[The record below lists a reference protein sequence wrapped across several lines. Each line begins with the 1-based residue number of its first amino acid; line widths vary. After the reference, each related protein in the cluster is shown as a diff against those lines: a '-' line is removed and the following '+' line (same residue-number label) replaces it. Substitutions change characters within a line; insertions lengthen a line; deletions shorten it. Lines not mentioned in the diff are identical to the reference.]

1 MSSNTQDKY
10 VSPYAPAA
18 DQVAA
23 VQRHVPISVDLRT
36 AAAAL
41 LEEFVAVAARH
52 GITAN
57 DLAMSTSLPDVCVDA
72 VLAAN
77 FRTKQ
82 V

>member
-1 MSSNTQDKY
+1 MPNTQDKY

-23 VQRHVPISVDLRT
+23 VQRHVPLSVEQRA

-41 LEEFVAVAARH
+41 LEEFIAAAARQ

-57 DLAMSTSLPDVCVDA
+57 DLAISSSLPDVCIDA
-72 VLAAN
+72 VLAAE
-77 FRTKQ
+77 FRTTRA
-82 V
+82 